1 MDLSSSIRART
12 RTLTDDPLG
21 GTVRRTVLPNGLRV
35 LTEAI
40 PAMRSVSFGVWV
52 AVGSRDETVRLGGVS
67 HFLEHLLYKGTR
79 RRSALDISAAVEAVG
94 GETNAFTAKEYTCYY
109 ARVLDTDLPLAIDVV
124 CDLVIDSVL
133 SEADVETERG
143 VILEEIAMH
152 DDEPGDEVHD
162 MFAEAIFG
170 EHPLGRMI
178 SGTPST
184 IAPMSRRRI
193 LSFYH
198 QHYVPPSIVVSA
210 AGNLDHANVIKLVK
224 QAFARSDRLAAHDRP
239 APHRPIS
246 GKASPRPRPA
256 RVIVRDKDTEQ
267 AHVALGCPAIARD
280 DERRFALGVLNNAVG
295 GGMSSRLFQEIRE
308 KRGLAYAVYSYT
320 AQFSDAGFFAVYA
333 GCAPGKV
340 DEVLALTRDELAAVA
355 AHGISDEE
363 VDRGKGMLKGS
374 IVLGLEDTGSRMTR
388 LGKGEL
394 LYRELLGVDEL
405 LGRVEAVTPA
415 QVREI
420 AAEILTAPMSLAVIG
435 PFADHD
441 FTGWIGS

>member
-1 MDLSSSIRART
+1 MIASTAPRART
-12 RTLTDDPLG
+12 RTLADDPLG

-40 PAMRSVSFGVWV
+40 PAMRSVAFGVWV
-52 AVGSRDETVRLGGVS
+52 AVGSRDEMAKLGGVS

-94 GETNAFTAKEYTCYY
+94 GETNAFTTKEYTCYY
-109 ARVLDTDLPLAIDVV
+109 ARVLDADLPLAIDVV
-124 CDLVIDSVL
+124 CDLVTDSVL
-133 SEADVETERG
+133 AEADVETERG

-162 MFAEAIFG
+162 VFAETIFAD
-170 EHPLGRMI
+170 HPLGRTI
-178 SGTPST
+178 SGTPET
-184 IAPMSRRRI
+184 VAPMTRRQI
-193 LSFYH
+193 LSFY
-198 QHYVPPSIVVSA
+198 QRRYVPPSIVVAA
-210 AGNLDHANVIKLVK
+210 AGNLDHARVVKLVK
-224 QAFARSDRLAAHDRP
+224 KAFAGSERLATGVP
-239 APHRPIS
+239 AARS
-246 GKASPRPRPA
+246 GGNPRPPRRRPA

-267 AHVALGCPAIARD
+267 AHIVLGCPAIARE

-308 KRGLAYAVYSYT
+308 KRGLAYSVYSYT
-320 AQFSDAGFFAVYA
+320 AQYADAGVFGVYA

-340 DEVLALTRDELAAVA
+340 EEVLALTRDELAEVA

-363 VDRGKGMLKGS
+363 VARGKGMLRGS
-374 IVLGLEDTGSRMTR
+374 LVLGLEDTGSRMTR

-405 LGRVEAVTPA
+405 LARVEAVTPT

-441 FTGWIGS
+441 FTGWIGT